1 MSFRSFFYLF
11 TMLLPLLA
19 SCNSES
25 GKEETTKEANTMM
38 IPSDFDWQGHRG
50 ARGLMPENTIPA
62 FLEALKYPI
71 KTLEL
76 DVVISADSQVVISH
90 EPWFSAEICSR
101 ADGEAFP
108 EEKAEPRIFQMTLAE
123 IATYD
128 CGTKPHPRFPEQKK
142 MKVSKPSLR
151 EMVSAVERY
160 CEVNQ
165 REKPLYNIELKARPE
180 WDDELTPPPA
190 RFSRL
195 VLDELAELQIT
206 ERTTIQCFDVR
217 ILKEMHLRN
226 PELSLALLVD
236 ESEDGIEKMEG
247 LGFIPQIY
255 SPFFLTLNKKKV
267 KSLHEKGVKVI
278 PWTVNDIETMKA
290 LIALG
295 VDGIITDY
303 PNLIVEAGKD

>member
-1 MSFRSFFYLF
+1 
-11 TMLLPLLA
+11 
-19 SCNSES
+19 
-25 GKEETTKEANTMM
+25 
-38 IPSDFDWQGHRG
+38 
-50 ARGLMPENTIPA
+50 MPENTIPA

-190 RFSRL
+190 RFFPPC
-195 VLDELAELQIT
+195 VG
-206 ERTTIQCFDVR
+206 RTGGTPDHRAYHHPVF
-217 ILKEMHLRN
+217 
-226 PELSLALLVD
+226 
-236 ESEDGIEKMEG
+236 
-247 LGFIPQIY
+247 
-255 SPFFLTLNKKKV
+255 
-267 KSLHEKGVKVI
+267 
-278 PWTVNDIETMKA
+278 
-290 LIALG
+290 
-295 VDGIITDY
+295 
-303 PNLIVEAGKD
+303 